1 MKKER
6 NTFIV
11 FLPVFILISIMM
23 PISVT
28 MYILMMT
35 VGRNETVTT
44 GVIIIGTIMLFIL
57 PLGLWIW
64 AFLYLLPSVKISKY
78 GVERKL
84 LWMKKKLS
92 WEEIKDISMINTPTQ
107 GWLFFSE
114 SKVIVS
120 GSGFWEIS
128 KYRLKKDNIFIAS
141 NDKILEIVEK
151 YAPEV
156 LMPVHY
162 TNITFYRGNQ

>member
-1 MKKER
+1 MKKEK

-35 VGRNETVTT
+35 IGRNETVTT

-64 AFLYLLPSVKISKY
+64 AFLYFLPSVKISEY

-92 WEEIKDISMINTPTQ
+92 WEEIKDIAMINTPTQ

-114 SKVIVS
+114 SKVIVE
-120 GSGFWEIS
+120 GSGFWDIS

-162 TNITFYRGNQ
+162 TNNTFYRGNQ

>member
-1 MKKER
+1 
-6 NTFIV
+6 
-11 FLPVFILISIMM
+11 
-23 PISVT
+23 
-28 MYILMMT
+28 
-35 VGRNETVTT
+35 
-44 GVIIIGTIMLFIL
+44 MLFIL